1 MNFRTKYKR
10 LLLLSV
16 LVLLGLG
23 AMRAVASTPI
33 LGAQMVDAETMYRFV
48 AERNP
53 DFDRSI
59 AEAFYEVGDLYGV
72 RGDIALCQ
80 AIIETGWFRFDNGT
94 AVRPEAHNYCG
105 LGVHTRGE
113 RGCSFPTLREGVTAM
128 IQHLFAYCCHDPLP
142 DGEPVTDPRFRLV
155 LRGSAPTWESLS
167 GRWAMN
173 HHYGSNIL
181 KLYAQLEN
189 HAQKMPKMHVQEHGV
204 NVPPDVWA
212 DIPYVQAEESFD
224 ENIQY
229 LFK

>member
-1 MNFRTKYKR
+1 MNFITKYRR
-10 LLLLSV
+10 LLIAATLI
-16 LVLLGLG
+16 LVGLAG
-23 AMRAVASTPI
+23 VGVRASTPI
-33 LGAQMVDAETMYRFV
+33 LGDQEVDAETMYRFV

-53 DFDRSI
+53 EFDREI
-59 AEAFYEVGDLYGV
+59 AEAFHEVGAIYGI

-113 RGCSFPTLREGVTAM
+113 KGCRFPSVREGVTAM
-128 IQHLFAYCCHDPLP
+128 LQHLYAYCCQEQLP
-142 DGEPVTDPRFRLV
+142 EGEMPADPRFRLV
-155 LRGSAPTWESLS
+155 LRGSAPTWEALS

-173 HHYGSNIL
+173 PHYGSNIL
-181 KLYAQLEN
+181 KLYSQLLT
-189 HAQKMPKMHVQEHGV
+189 HAQRQPRQHVEQREV
-204 NVPPDVWA
+204 AVPPEVWA
-212 DIPYVQAEESFD
+212 DIPYEQAEESFD